1 MKEKISALLDADL
14 EEHELATALDELSRN
29 EELMQ
34 VWERYHLIGATLRN
48 ELGVTVDPG
57 LADRIAAKLQGEPTR
72 LAPRRR
78 AARRP
83 GRIRKHVASV
93 AIAAAVATV
102 AIISL
107 QPDAPQLP
115 VVHSQTLSP
124 QEVAMISLQPDT
136 PQGTGNAA
144 LVADSGLARAPVA
157 PTGVTRWGTLSPE
170 FERTLNVYLMEHG
183 EFQPHTG
190 LSGLTSYARFVG
202 YNANH

>member
-1 MKEKISALLDADL
+1 MKEQISALVDVDL
-14 EEHELATALDELSRN
+14 EEHELATVLDEISRN
-29 EELMQ
+29 KELMQ
-34 VWERYHLIGATLRN
+34 VWERYHLISATLGN
-48 ELGVTVDPG
+48 ELGVMVDPG
-57 LADRIAAKLQGEPTR
+57 LADRIAAKLQDEPTR
-72 LAPRRR
+72 LAPHRR

-115 VVHSQTLSP
+115 VVHSQSISP
-124 QEVAMISLQPDT
+124 REVAIISLQPDT

-144 LVADSGLARAPVA
+144 LVADSGLAQAPIA
-157 PTGVTRWGTLSPE
+157 PTGVTRWETLSPE
-170 FERTLNVYLMEHG
+170 FERTLNAYMVEHG

-190 LSGLTSYARFVG
+190 LSGLTFYARFVG
-202 YNANH
+202 YDANQ